1 MSILSQLKNEEE
13 KIVGGNPMNGNIS
26 SIDKYNETEIVNIL
40 GDNDYNI
47 SFKLK
52 DNKCLCINQDNK
64 LKINS
69 CNANTNTS
77 DIKDNCKFKVKSE
90 NPDNNYNDT
99 NKSIIG
105 KDRQGISINIT
116 YNNEYS
122 DSYGN
127 NILNLTRYKSSNYNI
142 IMKISA
148 PGIKC
153 HYNNKSPTTIS
164 ENVATLNDIYRN
176 NSTCTHIDLYCY
188 MFIKKDDD
196 VYYLKHNNNNIL
208 FEKTPSPTKW
218 ILKFINTPSR
228 FNKCYIIDNSTGKYL
243 LKTSNNTLQLSNINN
258 ATLFNFRVEN
268 DIDNNKFLFVNNIN
282 DPNNNLIS
290 LRSYNNE
297 NDDTHLLYNLK
308 FKLNVEKN
316 GNYEKKQINI
326 DDTILVDENGNLTIS
341 TIELLDS
348 TLLSKKIKDVE
359 NDILSK
365 YNNNYKF
372 LVDYATFRNNL
383 DELKTVA
390 RYYRNLIININNIE
404 KKLLLPFT
412 YNMNMLIKGQ
422 PANVKHITDLYKTCI
437 ELKKNYVS
445 ILLKKDVSKNN
456 NTFLKSLSIAVID
469 ENKINFLLGN
479 NEFNDIGLLQFVTF
493 FKDKNSITYYRRL
506 LHVYLLNFGSAD
518 NNNLPTVFKNNKI
531 YLNLQLFI
539 NNNNKNFLQ
548 INKNELYDFNNTFQN
563 FEYKTKN
570 FNFLKNDIY
579 YDDYID
585 MVNSINSLFI
595 TFVTNPSYN
604 NITNLHDNFDSIK
617 NKIGI
622 INNINFGFSIDVGG
636 IDNLNDFYTEVYKEL
651 NKFGI
656 EFIRSALSPSSDEL
670 YTIMNEIFYS
680 QGEPVQ
686 TGDYI
691 NIERVEYFV
700 KLYKNITRYNEN
712 DIINNKRNDLIR
724 TLSFE
729 NYTNIN
735 ELENGIF
742 RIYYFKVLNKF
753 LNDIYINN
761 KDAISHLSVSIQNET
776 IAYSTGL
783 AGVSTIPQQITE
795 SFKNREGFEIPKP
808 KNFLKENNTLK
819 NILNENKMIYYTNLD
834 GKKIQVDDIEDYSK
848 STFIDNQNIIDS
860 ITWSDDYSSDSK
872 YKCTVDNSEHE
883 FLVNY
888 KYKCL
893 DNIKNKLTS
902 QPVSLNYN
910 SLELGDCTKDGSDVC
925 SFKYK
930 CKLIINGSNNKVFL
944 KLFDDT
950 SKAYLNEL
958 ELISLNDYY
967 ITKNDL
973 VNFDDCLNLS
983 QTTSFKNNNVINTTI
998 LSDYDDNE
1006 TSDEIN
1012 SLCSINDIIDTSIN
1026 SIEKLKTLYNKNK
1039 NSSSKHL
1046 YLTTNSNKMCLV
1058 IRDGKFKLI
1067 YVTKKKKKINYDEL
1081 SRISGEREHSSQII
1095 DNVNYG
1101 DTDVNEFYLYKNP
1114 NYTSNDDEQI
1124 AKNISKF
1131 GYVDIKGQFHKLE
1144 DGLINK
1150 ISSFYDISDTK
1161 YCLDEKYVN
1170 PDYADCDDQES
1181 CLGRLSIDGGCGDT
1195 GTGTKCYMIDDIK
1208 NLYISHTGAC
1218 VTENTGESDSG
1229 KFEQKRY
1236 SIKRDSSDINSY
1248 SHITNSEKTHTI
1260 TNTKYLELMN
1270 NYLSS
1275 DNFDT
1280 SSFLNN
1286 ISNSVKEKYDTL
1298 RKENDDILKNLIES
1312 YNELSEEE
1320 MNIINKSTE
1329 MKEDLQKNILENYKK
1344 NVDNID
1350 KANKYINLEEGREN
1364 QYINLKRESD
1374 YKLALMGIVSITSV
1388 IMLLHYTKK

>member
-1 MSILSQLKNEEE
+1 MSILSQLNNDEE
-13 KIVGGNPMNGNIS
+13 KIISGYPMNGNIS
-26 SIDKYNETEIVNIL
+26 SIDKYNYNDTVNIL
-40 GDNDYNI
+40 EETDYNV
-47 SFKLK
+47 SFELNKK
-52 DNKCLCINQDNK
+52 NIKNKCLCINNNNNK
-64 LKINS
+64 LSIDN
-69 CNANTNTS
+69 CGT
-77 DIKDNCKFKVKSE
+77 DNCKFKIKSE
-90 NPDNNYNDT
+90 IPNNNYNDT
-99 NKSIIG
+99 NKSIRG
-105 KDRQGISINIT
+105 ESNEGIIINLT
-116 YNNEYS
+116 YNNESSDKLGLNMLNITNYS
-122 DSYGN
+122 
-127 NILNLTRYKSSNYNI
+127 SSIDDITMELVN
-142 IMKISA
+142 

-153 HYNNKSPTTIS
+153 YDKNKLKNDYSKGLTD
-164 ENVATLNDIYRN
+164 ATLNDLYRN
-176 NSTCTHIDLYCY
+176 NSTCTHIELYCY
-188 MFIKKDDD
+188 MLIIKDGTK
-196 VYYLKHNNNNIL
+196 YYFKKNNNNDIL
-208 FEKTPSPTKW
+208 FEKTSSPTKW
-218 ILKFINTPSR
+218 ILKFINTKSR
-228 FNKCYIIDNSTGKYL
+228 FNKCYILIDEGNKKYL
-243 LKTSNNTLQLSNINN
+243 SKTINNTLQLTNIEKN
-258 ATLFNFRVEN
+258 ATLFNFRVKK
-268 DIDNNKFLFVNNIN
+268 DIDNYKFLFIN
-282 DPNNNLIS
+282 DKTDPNNNLIS
-290 LRSYNNE
+290 LRSYNNVNE
-297 NDDTHLLYNLK
+297 DTNKLYNFK
-308 FKLNVEKN
+308 FNLNVEKN
-316 GNYEKKQINI
+316 GKFEKKQINI
-326 DDTILVDENGNLTIS
+326 EDTILVDENNNLTIS
-341 TIELLDS
+341 TNELLDS
-348 TLLSKKIKDVE
+348 ILLSKKIKDVE

-372 LVDYATFRNNL
+372 LIDYATFRNNL

-390 RYYRNLIININNIE
+390 RYYRNLIRNIDKIE
-404 KKLLLPFT
+404 NKLLKPFT
-412 YNMNMLIKGQ
+412 YSMNKLIAGQ
-422 PANVKHITDLYKTCI
+422 QGDVKVITELYQTCI
-437 ELKKNYVS
+437 ELRNNYEN
-445 ILLKKDVSKNN
+445 ILLKKDTSNNNN
-456 NTFLKSLSIAVID
+456 NTFLKSLSNAIID
-469 ENKINFLLGN
+469 ENKINFLIGI
-479 NEFNDIGLLQFVTF
+479 NEFNFIGLLQFAYF
-493 FKDKNSITYYRRL
+493 FKDKSSMYYRYL
-506 LHVYLLNFGSAD
+506 LHVYLLNFELRD
-518 NNNLPTVFKNNKI
+518 NNYLHKIFKNNKKH
-531 YLNLQLFI
+531 LNLQSYI
-539 NNNNKNFLQ
+539 NNDNKNFLQ
-548 INKNELYDFNNTFQN
+548 INKNQLHNFNNSFQN
-563 FEYKTKN
+563 FEYNTKD
-570 FNFLKNDIY
+570 FSFLKYDIY
-579 YDDYID
+579 EDYINLVD
-585 MVNSINSLFI
+585 FINIILVNN
-595 TFVTNPSYN
+595 VTKHSYN
-604 NITNLHDNFDSIK
+604 NITNLYNNFDSIK
-617 NKIGI
+617 NKIGT
-622 INNINFGFSIDVGG
+622 INNINFGFSINLGG
-636 IDNLNDFYTEVYKEL
+636 INNLKDFYTEVYKEL

-656 EFIRSALSPSSDEL
+656 EFIRSALSSPSDEL
-670 YTIMNEIFYS
+670 YIIMNEIFNS
-680 QGEPVQ
+680 TGEPLQ
-686 TGDYI
+686 TGNYV
-691 NIERVEYFV
+691 NIKRVEYFV

-712 DIINNKRNDLIR
+712 DIINNKRKDLIR
-724 TLSFE
+724 NLSFE

-776 IAYSTGL
+776 LAYSSGL
-783 AGVSTIPQQITE
+783 AGVSTISQEITE

-819 NILNENKMIYYTNLD
+819 NILNKNKMIYYTNLD
-834 GKKIQVDDIEDYSK
+834 GKKIQVDNIEKYTKK
-848 STFIDNQNIIDS
+848 SFIKNQNIIDS

-883 FLVNY
+883 FLINY

-930 CKLIINGSNNKVFL
+930 CKLIINGSNDKVFL

-983 QTTSFKNNNVINTTI
+983 QTTSFKNENVINTTI
-998 LSDYDDNE
+998 LSDYDDE
-1006 TSDEIN
+1006 TNDEIN

-1026 SIEKLKTLYNKNK
+1026 SIDKLKTLYKKNK

-1046 YLTTNSNKMCLV
+1046 YLTSNSNKMCLV

-1170 PDYADCDDQES
+1170 PDYADCDDEES

-1195 GTGTKCYMIDDIK
+1195 GTDTKCYMIDDIK

-1298 RKENDDILKNLIES
+1298 RKENNDILKKLIKS

-1320 MNIINKSTE
+1320 MNIVNKSTE

-1364 QYINLKRESD
+1364 QYRNLKRESD